1 MTVKRLA
8 TVVVSCV
15 AAAALLAVAAWM
27 ALGRSGDGP
36 PDAAVQIIPPTEE
49 VVGGA
54 PPATTQSAQVGSGGT
69 VSAPTEI
76 AVYITGA
83 VVNPGVY
90 SATSEQRLDDVL
102 TLAGG
107 PTGDADLAR
116 INLAARLTDAAH
128 YKIPSVN
135 DAEPD
140 TPAPDAEQMA
150 GSEPL
155 PTANPCAVPININT
169 AAAECLETLPGIGT
183 VRAESIVAHREQM
196 GPFVA
201 AEDIKAV
208 SGIGDG
214 IYRRIAGMISVADR

>member
-1 MTVKRLA
+1 MSVKRLA
-8 TVVVSCV
+8 AVVVSCV
-15 AAAALLAVAAWM
+15 AATALLAVAAWI
-27 ALGRSGDGP
+27 ALGKSGDGP

-49 VVGGA
+49 VVEGT
-54 PPATTQSAQVGSGGT
+54 PPATTQLTPVGLGGT

-90 SATSEQRLDDVL
+90 SATSDQRLHDVL

-107 PTGDADLAR
+107 PTDDADLDR

-128 YKIPSVN
+128 YKIPSV
-135 DAEPD
+135 DDTEPD
-140 TPAPDAEQMA
+140 APTSGGEQIS
-150 GSEPL
+150 GSETL
-155 PTANPCAVPININT
+155 PAANPCAVPININT
-169 AAAECLETLPGIGT
+169 ATAECLETLPGIGA

-196 GPFVA
+196 GPFIA
-201 AEDIKAV
+201 AEDITAV

-214 IYRRIAGMISVADR
+214 IYQRIAEMISVGDR

>member
-8 TVVVSCV
+8 TVAVSCV
-15 AAAALLAVAAWM
+15 AAVALLAVAVWM

-36 PDAAVQIIPPTEE
+36 PDAAVQIISPTEE

-54 PPATTQSAQVGSGGT
+54 LPATIPSTQVGLGGT
-69 VSAPTEI
+69 ASAPTEI

-90 SATSEQRLDDVL
+90 SATSDERLDDVL

-107 PTGDADLAR
+107 PTSDADLGR
-116 INLAARLTDAAH
+116 VNLAARLTDAAH

-140 TPAPDAEQMA
+140 TPAPADAQTA
-150 GSEPL
+150 GSEAPL
-155 PTANPCAVPININT
+155 TANPCAVPININT
-169 AAAECLETLPGIGT
+169 ATADCLETLPGIGA
-183 VRAESIVAHREQM
+183 VRAESVVAHREQM
-196 GPFVA
+196 GPFAA

-214 IYRRIAGMISVADR
+214 IYRRIADMISVDDR